1 MRFCMVKNNLAID
14 LKIKCLEEGT
24 TQAELAD
31 KAGTSA
37 SYVSRLINNPDKLV
51 NKVFIELYESLGYDL
66 ELHYVK
72 KEGE

>member
-1 MRFCMVKNNLAID
+1 MVKNNLAVD

-24 TQAELAD
+24 TQAELAE

-37 SYVSRLINNPDKLV
+37 SYVSRLINNPKKLV
-51 NKVFIELYESLGYDL
+51 NKVFIELYESLGCDI

-72 KEGE
+72 AKE